1 MFDIAFSEM
10 IIMAVIALVVVGP
23 ERLPKLARQVGE
35 WMGKLQRYVA
45 DVKTDINRQMELE
58 ELRNLQKEVKSAASD
73 LETSMRESISEAK
86 SDFDE
91 VSSALGGPGSSDGPS
106 VASAPAPATD
116 WEEIYENRRTRER
129 IRERRIEREKS
140 LGRSRP
146 KRRLH

>member
-91 VSSALGGPGSSDGPS
+91 VSSALGGPGSSGGPS